1 MAEREREE
9 VREKVLVPVR
19 KDEGKV
25 KRALFRIKWLTMSDK
40 DRYAYLWKQTRESM
54 YGDGLYS
61 RYGCMCRQ
69 TR

>member
-1 MAEREREE
+1 MAERERKE
-9 VREKVLVPVR
+9 VREKVTVPVR
-19 KDEGKV
+19 RDEGKV

-54 YGDGLYS
+54 YVDGLYS

>member
-1 MAEREREE
+1 MAERERKEE
-9 VREKVLVPVR
+9 REKVLVPVR

-25 KRALFRIKWLTMSDK
+25 KRALLRIKWLTMSDK
-40 DRYAYLWKQTRESM
+40 NRCAHLWEQTRESM